1 MNGTT
6 RRTAS
11 AALGSALLLLLA
23 GCASGG
29 GDDPGSLP
37 PRPAVAIEDQVGAVD
52 PARLVGRW
60 DCRELNPY
68 PDRPAQAQTMVF
80 EAGGKARN
88 EAVVDMARQ
97 GGPLPGRM
105 RVDHAYD
112 WRVEGERVVAG
123 NARSTVKAADGSAA
137 TGMMAGMA
145 QFVINNLSG
154 GAEPGTMDVLR
165 LDGRELVVR
174 AAELGEAA
182 PVIGCTRST

>member
-6 RRTAS
+6 RRAAP

-29 GDDPGSLP
+29 GDGPGSLP

-88 EAVVDMARQ
+88 EALVDMARQ

-105 RVDHAYD
+105 RVDYAYD

-154 GAEPGTMDVLR
+154 GAKPGTMDVLR